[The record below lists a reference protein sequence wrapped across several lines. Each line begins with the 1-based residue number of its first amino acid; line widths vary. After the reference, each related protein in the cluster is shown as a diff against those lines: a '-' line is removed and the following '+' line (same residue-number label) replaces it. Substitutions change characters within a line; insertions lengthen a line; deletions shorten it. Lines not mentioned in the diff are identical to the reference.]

1 MKLLL
6 TSAGIANPSLVNALQ
21 KLVGKP
27 FDQTNIAF
35 IPTAS
40 NMEYGD
46 KWWLI
51 KDLQIC
57 QELKFKSVDIVD
69 ISALPKVI
77 WQKRLEEADVF
88 IFEGG
93 NTYHLMY
100 WINKSGLKDLLPEL
114 LKTKVWV
121 GISAGTIVA
130 TPSLFL
136 STSEK
141 EPLKKIDETTY
152 DDGLGLVN
160 FLVVPHMN
168 NIDFPEN
175 TFEYIENESKKV
187 TQAVYALDDHSAVM
201 VDGQNIEVISEGQW
215 KRFN

>member
-6 TSAGIANPSLVNALQ
+6 TSAGIANPSLVDALQ

-27 FDQTNIAF
+27 FNETNIAF

-40 NMEYGD
+40 NMESGD
-46 KWWLI
+46 KWWLL

-57 QELKFKSVDIVD
+57 TELKFKSIDIVD
-69 ISALPKVI
+69 ISALPEEI

-100 WINKSGLKDLLPEL
+100 WLNKSGLKDLLPEL

-136 STSEK
+136 SSFEA
-141 EPLKKIDETTY
+141 EPVKKIGETIY
-152 DDGLGLVN
+152 DDGLNLVN
-160 FLVVPHMN
+160 FLVVPHIN
-168 NIDFPEN
+168 NEYFPEM
-175 TFEYIENESKKV
+175 TFDYIENESKNV
-187 TQAVYALDDHSAVM
+187 SQTIYALDDNSAIM

-215 KRFN
+215 KKFN